1 MSDIL
6 LIEDSRVQAVTY
18 KRLLEQAGHSVR
30 HAASA
35 DEAFQL
41 CLRATPDLVVLD
53 QYLGEKSGL
62 EVCRRLKGDMTLQ
75 VIPILVLTGSQ
86 KERDHIAAL
95 DAGADQFLSKES
107 PDEQLLAVIT
117 GLLKTALPIETVERD
132 ADARDAFMR
141 GGRLLAIDDS
151 RTYLN
156 ELAKKLS
163 ESGFHVTTATS
174 GSEGLGLLMKESFH
188 IAIIDVVMPGMDGFE
203 VCRRA
208 REWAD
213 SSQKQLGLLILS
225 GQENRKVLLQSL
237 DSGADDFVSKTQDME
252 VILAHINSLIRRV
265 RMMRH
270 IQSIN
275 QKTIQRDLAL
285 REAELQRHEAEEQAK
300 TAEARA
306 ALYEELEKVAVELK
320 RSKGELEL
328 AKEAAE
334 SANQAK
340 SEFLANMSHE
350 IRTPMNGVIGMAE
363 LLLNTNLSP
372 QQHEYVRLLQQSAD
386 SLLRLLN
393 DILDFSK
400 IEAGK
405 LELESI
411 EFDLAD
417 CVGGTVQ
424 TLSVRAA
431 EKGLELACHIPPDI
445 PALVVGD
452 SGRLRQIIVNLTGNA
467 IKFTEQGEV
476 VVAVAK
482 ESVSD
487 GQVDLHFTIR
497 DTGIGIPL
505 EKQEKVFGAFDQA
518 DSSTS
523 RRFGGTGLGLA
534 ISKQLVNMMGGDIWV
549 ESEAGQGTTFHFTVR
564 LGLANGDRP
573 KVFTAATEVDGIT
586 VLVVDDN
593 ETNRWILHEMLRSWK
608 MKPTLAESGKAA
620 LGEMQRA
627 AAAGEPF
634 QLVLLDYMMPE
645 MNGLDFARQAR
656 DMPGGGIPKMI
667 MLSSASIADEVERF
681 RQVNIASRL
690 TKPIK
695 QSDLLN
701 AVLAVLGVHV
711 PDAGVT
717 RSTLAGRPASV
728 RSLTILLTEDNLI
741 NQRVAIGFLEERGHQ
756 VVVANNGL
764 EALAAVEKE
773 SFDLILMDVQMP
785 EMDGF
790 EATAA
795 IRAREREAGTHI
807 PIVAMTASAMKGDQ
821 ARCIEAG
828 MDSYV
833 SKPVHAA
840 ELYRVVEGIVTAERS
855 HQLPDSAS
863 PETDHQ
869 ETSPGVP
876 TTNGEVLDWDG
887 AVKRM
892 RGREDQLRELGEL
905 FLAEGPKMMNEIRDA
920 VANRDAAQTLQRAAH
935 TLKGS
940 ADIFAAQRV
949 VQTAARLENLGRIGP
964 LEDAEAALV
973 NLEGEFQLLMR
984 KLSEHCSVNFDSNDQ
999 QRR

>member
-53 QYLGEKSGL
+53 QYLGDKSGL

-75 VIPILVLTGSQ
+75 VIPILVLTGSL

-174 GSEGLGLLMKESFH
+174 GSEGLDLLMKESFH

-275 QKTIQRDLAL
+275 QKTIQQDLAL

-328 AKEAAE
+328 
-334 SANQAK
+334 
-340 SEFLANMSHE
+340 
-350 IRTPMNGVIGMAE
+350 
-363 LLLNTNLSP
+363 
-372 QQHEYVRLLQQSAD
+372 
-386 SLLRLLN
+386 
-393 DILDFSK
+393 
-400 IEAGK
+400 
-405 LELESI
+405 ESI

-417 CVGGTVQ
+417 CVGSTVQ

-534 ISKQLVNMMGGDIWV
+534 ISKQLVRMMGGDIWV
-549 ESEAGQGTTFHFTVR
+549 ESEAGQGTTFHFTAR
-564 LGLANGDRP
+564 LGLANGDGPR
-573 KVFTAATEVDGIT
+573 VFTAAREVDGIT

-593 ETNRWILHEMLRSWK
+593 ETNRWILQEMLRSWK
-608 MKPTLAESGKAA
+608 MKPTLAESGKAGLA
-620 LGEMQRA
+620 EMQRA
-627 AAAGEPF
+627 TAAGEPF

-645 MNGLDFARQAR
+645 MNGLEFARRAR

-681 RQVNIASRL
+681 RQLNIARRL

-717 RSTLAGRPASV
+717 RSTLAGRPAAV
-728 RSLTILLTEDNLI
+728 RSLNILLTEDNLI

-795 IRAREREAGTHI
+795 IRARERESGAHI

-821 ARCIEAG
+821 ARCLEAG

-833 SKPVHAA
+833 SKPVHAD
-840 ELYRVVEGIVTAERS
+840 ELYRVVEGIVIAERG
-855 HQLPDSAS
+855 HRLPSSVSSDPDNLQTSADVS
-863 PETDHQ
+863 TI
-869 ETSPGVP
+869 
-876 TTNGEVLDWDG
+876 NGEVLDWEA

-892 RGREDQLRELGEL
+892 LGREDQLKELGEL

-920 VANRDAAQTLQRAAH
+920 VANRDASQTLQRAAH

-940 ADIFAAQRV
+940 ADLFAAQRV
-949 VQTAARLENLGRIGP
+949 VRTAARLENLGSNGP

-973 NLEGEFQLLMR
+973 NLEREFQLLMQ
-984 KLSEHCSVNFDSNDQ
+984 KLSETL
-999 QRR
+999 RR